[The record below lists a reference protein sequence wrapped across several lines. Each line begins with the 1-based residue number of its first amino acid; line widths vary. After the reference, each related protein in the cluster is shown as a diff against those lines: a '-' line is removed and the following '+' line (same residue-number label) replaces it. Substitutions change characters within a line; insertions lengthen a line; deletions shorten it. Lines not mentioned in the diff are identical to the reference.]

1 MKTVTLISKDECSLC
16 DIALEKLERI
26 QREKQFELV
35 VKKIEP
41 GTPDHE
47 RYGEKIPVVLVDD
60 IELCYYK
67 VDERRLKSIL

>member
-35 VKKIEP
+35 VKKIET
-41 GTPDHE
+41 GTPDYE

-67 VDERRLKSIL
+67 VDERRLKSKL